1 MGRDVLRKRLFALFS
16 LVLFSVL
23 IFGYLWW
30 GRFQYYHQPFI
41 VVVYAGA
48 LLLVVANHR
57 YQRDTLKKMG
67 LRMDNFAI
75 AAAWYGGAT
84 LLLGV
89 LIGAFGWLAG
99 SWRLDRW
106 SDLATYFLWAA
117 AQQYLLQ
124 NFLRLRSENLLAR
137 PGAGSAFS
145 FRGSLVPALLAA
157 ALFAL
162 YHLPNYP
169 LVALTFLAGVF
180 WCLLFALI
188 PNLFWAWM
196 SQAVLATVFMLFFKY
211 SLVNQLQVGLPGYR
225 YQFYGGGV
233 KVAAGYDAGNEA
245 VIATLPGADKGTR
258 ALVRI
263 FSAEGRRLAEWTAF
277 EELEFS
283 GEISVGDLGFGPGD
297 EVAVAPGPGPGNPPL
312 IRIFDLTGKL
322 LQEFRA
328 DDLNQGYG
336 AWVSIHCKRLY
347 LCPGPG
353 PGRPQQVL
361 EFDPDGRGLR
371 QWKFP
376 DLNLVNGLR
385 AAALCSQDVV
395 TKSPSS
401 TGSAQGSHLLMWAS
415 DISINP
421 STMFV
426 YDTVEASLRWF
437 ETLTTDHGVNATL
450 VKLAENRL
458 ALGVAPG
465 PLRGHPPL
473 IQGFDLSGDR
483 LWSFYA
489 FKDPESYGSNLAA
502 VDIDGDGEDELVV
515 GEGIGLERPP
525 LVRLYRLN
533 GQLIANWN
541 AYPE

>member
-30 GRFQYYHQPFI
+30 GRFQYYHQHFI

-57 YQRDTLKKMG
+57 YQRDTLKKLG
-67 LRMDNFAI
+67 LRMDNFAM

-89 LIGAFGWLAG
+89 LIGALGWLAG
-99 SWRLDRW
+99 SWRLERW
-106 SDLATYFLWAA
+106 GHLVTYFVWAA

-124 NFLRLRSENLLAR
+124 NFLRLRSENLLAG
-137 PGAGSAFS
+137 PGAASS
-145 FRGSLVPALLAA
+145 SVRGSLGPALLAA

-169 LVALTFLAGVF
+169 LVALTFLAGLF
-180 WCLLFALI
+180 WCLLFALV
-188 PNLFWAWM
+188 PNLLWAWM

-211 SLVNQLQVGLPGYR
+211 SLVNQLQVGLPDYR

-263 FSAEGRRLAEWTAF
+263 FTAEGRRLAEWTAF

-328 DDLNQGYG
+328 DALDRGYG

-361 EFDPDGRGLR
+361 EFDPDGQGLR
-371 QWKFP
+371 QWRFP

-385 AAALCSQDVV
+385 AAALCSEDVV
-395 TKSPSS
+395 TESPPAA
-401 TGSAQGSHLLMWAS
+401 GSAEGGNLLMWAS

-426 YDTVEASLRWF
+426 YDTVEKALRSF
-437 ETLTTDHGVNATL
+437 KTLTTDHGVNATL

-473 IQGFDLSGDR
+473 IQGFDLNGDR
-483 LWSFYA
+483 LWSFFA
-489 FKDPESYGSNLAA
+489 FKDPESYGSNIAA
-502 VDIDGDGEDELVV
+502 VDIDGDGEDELVL
-515 GEGIGLERPP
+515 GEGIGPERPP
-525 LVRLYRLN
+525 RVRLYRLN
-533 GQLIANWN
+533 GQLIADWN